1 MAQLE
6 LPAAPRLVLVLA
18 APRYDLAVIGA
29 ELEQRL
35 PGCAVLGCSSSGEIA
50 GGAALR
56 QSLVLWVLGGSGIT
70 VSTGWGQRDVQGSLR
85 LAATAAAG
93 CLERLERRRHTV
105 LLLLS
110 DGLSED
116 QMEVVGGAYDVAH
129 VDVPLVG
136 GCAGDDLVMRHT
148 QQLHGSRVLSDA
160 VVAAAISS
168 DRPLGVGVSH
178 GWTPVSE
185 PMLVTGSQGTELLS
199 LDDTPALDAYLDF
212 FKPAAGLETN
222 PQAFADFASTHPIG
236 IRRRDKIEMRH
247 ITGCNPQQRS
257 LTTVA
262 EVPTGAL
269 AFLSEGDLETLLE
282 AAETSC
288 RAALQS
294 LGRCRPAGILLFD
307 CVARR
312 AVFGEEQIHQ
322 ETARIAA
329 SCGAVPMAGF
339 YTYGE
344 IARTKGAGG
353 FHNQTLVTLA
363 IA

>member
-1 MAQLE
+1 M
-6 LPAAPRLVLVLA
+6 
-18 APRYDLAVIGA
+18 
-29 ELEQRL
+29 
-35 PGCAVLGCSSSGEIA
+35 
-50 GGAALR
+50 
-56 QSLVLWVLGGSGIT
+56 
-70 VSTGWGQRDVQGSLR
+70 STGWGQRNGQGSLR
-85 LAATAAAG
+85 QAATTAAG

-116 QMEVVGGAYDVAH
+116 QMEVVRGAYDVAH

-136 GCAGDDLVMRHT
+136 GCVGDDLVMRHT

-199 LDDTPALDAYLDF
+199 LDDTSALDAYLDF

-247 ITGCNPQQRS
+247 ITGCNPQQLS

-269 AFLSEGDLETLLE
+269 AFLSEGALETLLD
-282 AAETSC
+282 AAETSY
-288 RAALQS
+288 RAALKS

-312 AVFGEEQIHQ
+312 AVFGEERIHQ

-329 SCGAVPMAGF
+329 SCGGAPMAGF
-339 YTYGE
+339 
-344 IARTKGAGG
+344 
-353 FHNQTLVTLA
+353 
-363 IA
+363 